1 MRTTTQLRELLAS
14 PGIVPAPGAYD
25 CLSAAVIERAGFPVV
40 YMTGAGTSISRTGYP
55 DIGLTTMSE
64 MVANAAA
71 IARTVSVPVI
81 ADADTGYGDV
91 LQVQR
96 TVREYERAGVAGI
109 HIEDQESPKRC
120 GHLDDK
126 RVVPQEEMVRKLR
139 AALDAREDDDF
150 TIIARCDALA
160 VTGWDDALRRCEA
173 YVNAGADVLFLEALQ
188 TREQAAYVTARFDVP
203 VLYNYVETGKSPP
216 AAGVRAGGAGVQ
228 ARDIPHQRDACRA
241 EDDDRP
247 HARAARDRHDGAPR
261 RRPHGQH
268 PGVLRHCGAVR
279 HARARRGV
287 RRVSVGGGTITPGSD
302 VAPWV
307 AVWGHQTHVLF
318 RARGP
323 LRG

>member
-1 MRTTTQLRELLAS
+1 MRTTTRLRELLAS

-96 TVREYERAGVAGI
+96 TVREYVRAGVAGI

-126 RVVPQEEMVRKLR
+126 RVVPQEEMVRKLH

-160 VTGWDDALRRCEA
+160 VTGWNDALRRCEA
-173 YVNAGADVLFLEALQ
+173 YVEAGADVLFLEALQ
-188 TREQAAYVTARFDVP
+188 TREQAMDVTGRFDVP
-203 VLYNYVETGKSPP
+203 VLYNFVETGKSPLLP
-216 AAGVRAGGAGVQ
+216 VSELEALGFKLVIFPISAMLAALKTMTDLMRELRETGTTAHLVADRMVSIQECFDTVGLSDMLALDAAYAGSAK
-228 ARDIPHQRDACRA
+228 
-241 EDDDRP
+241 
-247 HARAARDRHDGAPR
+247 
-261 RRPHGQH
+261 
-268 PGVLRHCGAVR
+268 
-279 HARARRGV
+279 
-287 RRVSVGGGTITPGSD
+287 
-302 VAPWV
+302 
-307 AVWGHQTHVLF
+307 
-318 RARGP
+318 
-323 LRG
+323 

>member
-1 MRTTTQLRELLAS
+1 MRTTTRLRELLAS

-96 TVREYERAGVAGI
+96 TIREYERAGVAGI

-126 RVVPQEEMVRKLR
+126 RVVPQEEMVRKLH
-139 AALDAREDDDF
+139 AALDAREDHDF

-173 YVNAGADVLFLEALQ
+173 YVQAGADVLFLEAIQ
-188 TREQAAYVTARFDVP
+188 TREQALDVTGRFDVP
-203 VLYNYVETGKSPP
+203 VLYNFVETGKSPLLP
-216 AAGVRAGGAGVQ
+216 VAELEELGFKLVIFPISAMLAALRTMTDIMRELRETGTTAHLIADRMVSIQECFDTVGLSDMLALDAEYAG
-228 ARDIPHQRDACRA
+228 
-241 EDDDRP
+241 
-247 HARAARDRHDGAPR
+247 
-261 RRPHGQH
+261 
-268 PGVLRHCGAVR
+268 
-279 HARARRGV
+279 
-287 RRVSVGGGTITPGSD
+287 
-302 VAPWV
+302 
-307 AVWGHQTHVLF
+307 
-318 RARGP
+318 
-323 LRG
+323 

>member
-64 MVANAAA
+64 MVANAGA

-126 RVVPQEEMVRKLR
+126 RVVPQEEMVRKLH

-173 YVNAGADVLFLEALQ
+173 YVEAGADVLFLEALQ
-188 TREQAAYVTARFDVP
+188 TREQAMDVTGRFDVP
-203 VLYNYVETGKSPP
+203 VLYNYVETGKSPLLP
-216 AAGVRAGGAGVQ
+216 VFELEALGFKLVIFPISAMLAALKTMTDLMRELRETGTTAHLVADRMVSIQECFDTVGLSDMLALDAAYAG
-228 ARDIPHQRDACRA
+228 
-241 EDDDRP
+241 
-247 HARAARDRHDGAPR
+247 
-261 RRPHGQH
+261 
-268 PGVLRHCGAVR
+268 
-279 HARARRGV
+279 
-287 RRVSVGGGTITPGSD
+287 
-302 VAPWV
+302 
-307 AVWGHQTHVLF
+307 
-318 RARGP
+318 
-323 LRG
+323 

>member
-1 MRTTTQLRELLAS
+1 MRTTTRLRELLAS
-14 PGIVPAPGAYD
+14 PGIVTAPGAYD

-91 LQVQR
+91 LQVRR
-96 TVREYERAGVAGI
+96 TIREYERAGVAGV

-126 RVVPQEEMVRKLR
+126 RVVPQEEMVRKLH

-173 YVNAGADVLFLEALQ
+173 YVEAGADVLFLEALR
-188 TREQAAYVTARFDVP
+188 TREQAAYVTGRFDVP
-203 VLYNYVETGKSPP
+203 VLYNFVETGKSPLLP
-216 AAGVRAGGAGVQ
+216 VSELEELGFKLVIFPISAMLAALRTMTDLMRELRETGTTAHLVADRMVSIQECFDTVGLTDMLELDAAYAG
-228 ARDIPHQRDACRA
+228 
-241 EDDDRP
+241 
-247 HARAARDRHDGAPR
+247 
-261 RRPHGQH
+261 
-268 PGVLRHCGAVR
+268 
-279 HARARRGV
+279 
-287 RRVSVGGGTITPGSD
+287 
-302 VAPWV
+302 
-307 AVWGHQTHVLF
+307 
-318 RARGP
+318 
-323 LRG
+323 

>member
-1 MRTTTQLRELLAS
+1 MRTTTRLRELLAS

-96 TVREYERAGVAGI
+96 TIREYERAGVAGI

-126 RVVPQEEMVRKLR
+126 RVVPQEEMVRKLH

-173 YVNAGADVLFLEALQ
+173 YVEAGADVLFLEAIQ
-188 TREQAAYVTARFDVP
+188 TREQAMDVTGRFDVP
-203 VLYNYVETGKSPP
+203 VLYNFVETGKSPLLP
-216 AAGVRAGGAGVQ
+216 VSELEALGFKLVIFPISAMLAALRTMTDLMRELRETGTTAHLVADRMVSIQECFDTVGLSDMLELDAAYAG
-228 ARDIPHQRDACRA
+228 
-241 EDDDRP
+241 
-247 HARAARDRHDGAPR
+247 
-261 RRPHGQH
+261 
-268 PGVLRHCGAVR
+268 
-279 HARARRGV
+279 
-287 RRVSVGGGTITPGSD
+287 
-302 VAPWV
+302 
-307 AVWGHQTHVLF
+307 
-318 RARGP
+318 
-323 LRG
+323 

>member
-1 MRTTTQLRELLAS
+1 MRTTTRLRELLAS

-91 LQVQR
+91 LQVRR
-96 TVREYERAGVAGI
+96 TIREHERAGVAGV

-126 RVVPQEEMVRKLR
+126 RVVPQEEMVRKLH

-173 YVNAGADVLFLEALQ
+173 YVKAGADVLFLEALQ
-188 TREQAAYVTARFDVP
+188 TPEQAADVTSRFDVP
-203 VLYNYVETGKSPP
+203 VLYNFVETGKSPLLSVSELEALGFKLVIFP
-216 AAGVRAGGAGVQ
+216 ISAMLAALKTMTDLMRELRETGTTAHAVADRMVSIHECFDTMGLSDMLALDASYAG
-228 ARDIPHQRDACRA
+228 
-241 EDDDRP
+241 
-247 HARAARDRHDGAPR
+247 
-261 RRPHGQH
+261 
-268 PGVLRHCGAVR
+268 
-279 HARARRGV
+279 
-287 RRVSVGGGTITPGSD
+287 
-302 VAPWV
+302 
-307 AVWGHQTHVLF
+307 
-318 RARGP
+318 
-323 LRG
+323 

>member
-1 MRTTTQLRELLAS
+1 MRTTTRLRELLAS
-14 PGIVPAPGAYD
+14 PGIVSAPGAYD

-96 TVREYERAGVAGI
+96 TIREYERAGVAGI

-126 RVVPQEEMVRKLR
+126 RVVPQEEMVRKLH

-203 VLYNYVETGKSPP
+203 VLYNYVETGKSPLLP
-216 AAGVRAGGAGVQ
+216 VSELEALGFKLVIFPISAMLAALKTMTDLMRELRETGTTAHLIADRMVSIQECFDTVGLSEMLALDAAYAG
-228 ARDIPHQRDACRA
+228 
-241 EDDDRP
+241 
-247 HARAARDRHDGAPR
+247 
-261 RRPHGQH
+261 
-268 PGVLRHCGAVR
+268 
-279 HARARRGV
+279 
-287 RRVSVGGGTITPGSD
+287 
-302 VAPWV
+302 
-307 AVWGHQTHVLF
+307 
-318 RARGP
+318 
-323 LRG
+323 

>member
-1 MRTTTQLRELLAS
+1 MRNTTRLRELLAA
-14 PGIVPAPGAYD
+14 PGIVAAPGAYD
-25 CLSAAVIERAGFPVV
+25 CLSATVIERAGFPVV

-109 HIEDQESPKRC
+109 HVEDQESPKRC

-126 RVVPQEEMVRKLR
+126 RVVPTEDMVRKLH

-173 YVNAGADVLFLEALQ
+173 YVEAGADVLFLEALQ
-188 TREQAAYVTARFDVP
+188 TREQAAYVTGRFDVP
-203 VLYNYVETGKSPP
+203 VLYNFVETGKSPLLP
-216 AAGVRAGGAGVQ
+216 VSELEELGFKLVIFPISAMLAALRTMTDLMRELRETGTTAHLVADRMVSIQECFDTVGLSDMLALDATYAG
-228 ARDIPHQRDACRA
+228 
-241 EDDDRP
+241 
-247 HARAARDRHDGAPR
+247 
-261 RRPHGQH
+261 
-268 PGVLRHCGAVR
+268 
-279 HARARRGV
+279 
-287 RRVSVGGGTITPGSD
+287 
-302 VAPWV
+302 
-307 AVWGHQTHVLF
+307 
-318 RARGP
+318 
-323 LRG
+323 

>member
-1 MRTTTQLRELLAS
+1 MRTTTRLRELLAS

-126 RVVPQEEMVRKLR
+126 RVVPQEEMVRKLH

-173 YVNAGADVLFLEALQ
+173 YVEAGADVLFLEAIQ
-188 TREQAAYVTARFDVP
+188 TREQALDVTGRFDVP
-203 VLYNYVETGKSPP
+203 VLYNFVETGKSPLLP
-216 AAGVRAGGAGVQ
+216 VAELEELGFKLVIFPISAMLAALKTMTDLMRELRDTGTTAHLVADRMVSIQECFDTVGLTDMLALDAEYAG
-228 ARDIPHQRDACRA
+228 
-241 EDDDRP
+241 
-247 HARAARDRHDGAPR
+247 
-261 RRPHGQH
+261 
-268 PGVLRHCGAVR
+268 
-279 HARARRGV
+279 
-287 RRVSVGGGTITPGSD
+287 
-302 VAPWV
+302 
-307 AVWGHQTHVLF
+307 
-318 RARGP
+318 
-323 LRG
+323 

>member
-1 MRTTTQLRELLAS
+1 MRTTTRLRELLAG

-91 LQVQR
+91 LQVRR
-96 TVREYERAGVAGI
+96 TVREYERAGVAGV

-126 RVVPQEEMVRKLR
+126 RVVPQEEMVRKLH

-173 YVNAGADVLFLEALQ
+173 YVEAGADVLFLEAIQ
-188 TREQAAYVTARFDVP
+188 TREQAMDVTGRFDVP
-203 VLYNYVETGKSPP
+203 VLYNFVETGKSPLLP
-216 AAGVRAGGAGVQ
+216 VSELEALGFKLVIFPISAMLAALKTMTDLMRELRETGTTAHLVADRMVSIQECFDTVGLSDMLALDAAYAG
-228 ARDIPHQRDACRA
+228 
-241 EDDDRP
+241 
-247 HARAARDRHDGAPR
+247 
-261 RRPHGQH
+261 
-268 PGVLRHCGAVR
+268 
-279 HARARRGV
+279 
-287 RRVSVGGGTITPGSD
+287 
-302 VAPWV
+302 
-307 AVWGHQTHVLF
+307 
-318 RARGP
+318 
-323 LRG
+323 

>member
-1 MRTTTQLRELLAS
+1 MRTTTRLRELLAS

-91 LQVQR
+91 LQVRR
-96 TVREYERAGVAGI
+96 TIREHERAGVAGV

-126 RVVPQEEMVRKLR
+126 RVVPQEEMVRKLH

-173 YVNAGADVLFLEALQ
+173 YVKAGADVLFLEALQ
-188 TREQAAYVTARFDVP
+188 TPEQAADVTSRFDVP
-203 VLYNYVETGKSPP
+203 VLYNFVETGKSPLLSVSELEALGFKLVIFP
-216 AAGVRAGGAGVQ
+216 ISAMLAALKTMSDLMRELRETGTTAHAVADRMVSIHECFDTMGLSDMLALDASYAG
-228 ARDIPHQRDACRA
+228 
-241 EDDDRP
+241 
-247 HARAARDRHDGAPR
+247 
-261 RRPHGQH
+261 
-268 PGVLRHCGAVR
+268 
-279 HARARRGV
+279 
-287 RRVSVGGGTITPGSD
+287 
-302 VAPWV
+302 
-307 AVWGHQTHVLF
+307 
-318 RARGP
+318 
-323 LRG
+323 

>member
-1 MRTTTQLRELLAS
+1 MRTTTRLRELLAS

-96 TVREYERAGVAGI
+96 TIREYERAGVAGI

-173 YVNAGADVLFLEALQ
+173 YVQAGADVLFLEALQ
-188 TREQAAYVTARFDVP
+188 TREQAMDVTDRFDVP
-203 VLYNYVETGKSPP
+203 VLYNFVETGKSPLLP
-216 AAGVRAGGAGVQ
+216 VSELEALGFKLVIFPISAMLAALRTMTDLMRELRETGTTAHLVADRMVSIQECFDTVGLSDMLALDAAYAG
-228 ARDIPHQRDACRA
+228 
-241 EDDDRP
+241 
-247 HARAARDRHDGAPR
+247 
-261 RRPHGQH
+261 
-268 PGVLRHCGAVR
+268 
-279 HARARRGV
+279 
-287 RRVSVGGGTITPGSD
+287 
-302 VAPWV
+302 
-307 AVWGHQTHVLF
+307 
-318 RARGP
+318 
-323 LRG
+323 

>member
-1 MRTTTQLRELLAS
+1 MRTTTRLRELLAA

-71 IARTVSVPVI
+71 IAHTVSVPVI

-96 TVREYERAGVAGI
+96 TVREYERAGVAGV

-126 RVVPQEEMVRKLR
+126 RVVPQEEMVRKLH

-173 YVNAGADVLFLEALQ
+173 YVNAGADVLFLEALR
-188 TREQAAYVTARFDVP
+188 TREQAMDVTGRFDVP
-203 VLYNYVETGKSPP
+203 VLYNYVETGKSPLLP
-216 AAGVRAGGAGVQ
+216 VSELEALGFKLVIFPISAMLAALKTMSDLMRELQETGTTAHLVADRMVSIQECFDTVGLSDMLAL
-228 ARDIPHQRDACRA
+228 DAAYA
-241 EDDDRP
+241 E
-247 HARAARDRHDGAPR
+247 
-261 RRPHGQH
+261 
-268 PGVLRHCGAVR
+268 
-279 HARARRGV
+279 
-287 RRVSVGGGTITPGSD
+287 
-302 VAPWV
+302 
-307 AVWGHQTHVLF
+307 
-318 RARGP
+318 
-323 LRG
+323 

>member
-1 MRTTTQLRELLAS
+1 MRTTTRLRELLAS

-96 TVREYERAGVAGI
+96 TIREYERAGVAGI

-150 TIIARCDALA
+150 AIIARCDALA

-173 YVNAGADVLFLEALQ
+173 YVEAGADVLFLEAIQ
-188 TREQAAYVTARFDVP
+188 TREQAMDVTARFDVP
-203 VLYNYVETGKSPP
+203 VLYNYVETGKSPLLP
-216 AAGVRAGGAGVQ
+216 VSELEALGFKLVIFPISAMLAALRTMTDLMRELRETGTTAHLVADRMVSIQECFDTVGLSDMLELDAAYAG
-228 ARDIPHQRDACRA
+228 
-241 EDDDRP
+241 
-247 HARAARDRHDGAPR
+247 
-261 RRPHGQH
+261 
-268 PGVLRHCGAVR
+268 
-279 HARARRGV
+279 
-287 RRVSVGGGTITPGSD
+287 
-302 VAPWV
+302 
-307 AVWGHQTHVLF
+307 
-318 RARGP
+318 
-323 LRG
+323 